1 MHIHKK
7 VFKGFL
13 GSHSISCGPYCN
25 DREIEKSIFR
35 PTFLGRNCFNF
46 VVTMPTKG
54 GKKNLKKGW
63 MIFTLEKKI
72 DLVWVQI
79 VLCPQEVAFLKT
91 PKSGFQVRVT
101 QKD

>member
-1 MHIHKK
+1 MTVKLKNQFSGLPFWAGIA
-7 VFKGFL
+7 L
-13 GSHSISCGPYCN
+13 ISLLQCQQKEG
-25 DREIEKSIFR
+25 
-35 PTFLGRNCFNF
+35 
-46 VVTMPTKG
+46 
-54 GKKNLKKGW
+54 KNLKKGW

-91 PKSGFQVRVT
+91 PKSGLQVRVT